1 MADSNYD
8 TKEVIIRMSNLSNT
22 FKILA
27 GTAVVGCE
35 IKSSV
40 FTVPV
45 VIFAI
50 MDIYYFSIEKS
61 ERFKLEN
68 NGNRCTKREAIM
80 MAMKSFSITGYYI
93 MIIIAVILI
102 IICQQKGM

>member
-1 MADSNYD
+1 MVDSNYD
-8 TKEVIIRMSNLSNT
+8 INEVIIRMSNLSNT

-35 IKSSV
+35 VKSLV
-40 FTVPV
+40 FIVPV
-45 VIFAI
+45 IIFAI

-61 ERFKLEN
+61 ERFRLEN
-68 NGNRCTKREAIM
+68 NGNRCTKRDAIM

-93 MIIIAVILI
+93 MIIIAIILI
-102 IICQQKGM
+102 IYWQKGP